1 MTSAT
6 EGLLAALRRH
16 TNRPT
21 LTWSSP
27 PTSLAGGFWAE
38 MYIIELADPPNELDG
53 RLVARIMPDP
63 DTAAFETSVQRH
75 LTHCGFPVPTIRCAG
90 GPSSE
95 LDRAWSVMEFAAGQ
109 PPLAGLSAATALKQ
123 APILFRRLPDL
134 LAETASALH
143 QCPLDGLR
151 RELAG
156 HVRQPDIRDLLTR
169 LAAQAASIERVD
181 LVRSAEHLA
190 ESVHD
195 SRSICHGDL
204 HPFNLLVDDD
214 HWTLIDWSNAVFA
227 DPHYDLAFTTLML
240 ANPPLGGPAPIRA
253 ATRAIGNRIA
263 NRFLQSYE

>member
-1 MTSAT
+1 MTTAT

-27 PTSLAGGFWAE
+27 PAPLAGGFWAE

-75 LTHCGFPVPTIRCAG
+75 LTHCGFPVPTIRCGG

-123 APILFRRLPDL
+123 APIL
-134 LAETASALH
+134 
-143 QCPLDGLR
+143 
-151 RELAG
+151 
-156 HVRQPDIRDLLTR
+156 
-169 LAAQAASIERVD
+169 
-181 LVRSAEHLA
+181 
-190 ESVHD
+190 
-195 SRSICHGDL
+195 
-204 HPFNLLVDDD
+204 LVDDD
-214 HWTLIDWSNAVFA
+214 HWTLIDWSNAVIA

-263 NRFLQSYE
+263 NRFLQSYEKRTAQPVDPARLAWGRHAHALRALVEIATWEANDELAAHSGHPWLTIRPVLEMQLEPARRRWSRRVRSPQPGRRE